1 MDRRKFLKHGTA
13 AAALGGG
20 LLPMLRFLPAEAAG
34 RKDTMVIV
42 TGYGPN
48 SMDIH
53 RKGTNRPAY
62 QIAVNLYD
70 RLIGFGTKNAPDGSL
85 MYDYSKLTPELAE
98 SWQIAEDG
106 MSVVFNLRKDATFWD
121 GSPVTADDVK
131 WSLDRAVSVGG
142 FPSVQ
147 MKAGVL
153 INKDQFEVVDA
164 HTFRVKFIRK
174 SKLTLPDL
182 AVPVPVI
189 INSRV
194 AKQHVTEQDPWA
206 TEYLHKNPAGGGAY
220 MLERWD
226 AGQQTVYKRF
236 DNWKSGPLPAMER
249 VIVREVP
256 SPSTRRALVVRGD
269 VDVSLALPPKDT
281 AELQVAGKLTVV
293 GTPIENCMHALGLNL
308 KFKPFQDKRV
318 RQAVAY
324 ALPYDKIFKAAAY
337 ERGVPMWG
345 GKSFTP
351 KDISWPQPFPYDTDL
366 DKAKALLKEAGYES
380 GFEVPMSFNLGL
392 AQWQEPTSLLIQE
405 GLAKVGI
412 KTPIDKVPGA
422 SFRTKALV
430 EKDLMMHLKTFG
442 GWLNYPDYYFF
453 WAMLDK
459 HLFNSMN
466 YRNEEIEKLVP
477 PTLDMEVDDPV
488 YIANVKRLIT
498 IFFDEVPMIPIYQP
512 SLDVAMQKHVEG
524 YKYYFHRILDAR
536 WLKKA

>member
-1 MDRRKFLKHGTA
+1 MDRRNFLKHGTA

-70 RLIGFGTKNAPDGSL
+70 RLLGFGTKNAPDGSL
-85 MYDYSKLTPELAE
+85 MYDYSNLTPELAE
-98 SWQIAEDG
+98 SWKIAEDG

-189 INSRV
+189 INSKV
-194 AKQHVTEQDPWA
+194 ARKHATEKDPWA
-206 TEYLHKNPAGGGAY
+206 TEYLHKTPAGGGAY

-236 DNWKSGPLPAMER
+236 DNWKSGPLPAMQR
-249 VIVREVP
+249 IIVREVP

-281 AELQVAGKLTVV
+281 AELQAAGKLTVV
-293 GTPIENCMHALGLNL
+293 GTPIENCLHALGLNL

-524 YKYYFHRILDAR
+524 YKYYFHRILDVR

>member
-1 MDRRKFLKHGTA
+1 MDRRNFLKHGTA

-70 RLIGFGTKNAPDGSL
+70 RLLGFGTKKAPDGSL
-85 MYDYSKLTPELAE
+85 MYDYATLTPELAE
-98 SWQIAEDG
+98 SWKVADDG

-121 GSPVTADDVK
+121 GSPVTAEDVK

-153 INKDQFEVVDA
+153 INKDQFEVVDP

-189 INSRV
+189 INSKV
-194 AKQHVTEQDPWA
+194 AMKHATEKDPWA

-236 DNWKSGPLPAMER
+236 DNWKSGPLPAAQR

-281 AELQVAGKLTVV
+281 AELQAAGKINVV
-293 GTPIENCMHALGLNL
+293 GTPIENCMHAVGLNL

-392 AQWQEPTSLLIQE
+392 AQWQEPTALLIQE

-430 EKDLMMHLKTFG
+430 EKGLMMHLKTFG

-453 WAMLDK
+453 WVMLDK

-498 IFFDEVPMIPIYQP
+498 IFFDEVPLIPIYQP
-512 SLDVAMQKHVEG
+512 SLDVAMQKQVSG